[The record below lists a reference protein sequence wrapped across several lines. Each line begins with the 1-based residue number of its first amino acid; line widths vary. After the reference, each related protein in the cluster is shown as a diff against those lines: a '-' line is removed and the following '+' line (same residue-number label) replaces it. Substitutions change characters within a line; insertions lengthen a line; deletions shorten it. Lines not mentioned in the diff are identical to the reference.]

1 METLIIKIID
11 PKAKRLLTDLA
22 DMDLI
27 EIQDERSP
35 ELKQILDKIRNNSDE
50 EISMEEITKEV
61 EIVRK
66 ARYEKEK
73 NNNWYEPLDKFS
85 NF

>member
-1 METLIIKIID
+1 METLNITILN
-11 PKAKRLLTDLA
+11 PKAKKLLKDLA
-22 DMDLI
+22 DRNFI
-27 EIQDERSP
+27 EIKDDGSK
-35 ELKQILDKIRNNSDE
+35 ELKKLLDKIRNNSQE

-73 NNNWYEPLDKFS
+73 SS
-85 NF
+85 N

>member
-1 METLIIKIID
+1 METLRIKILN

-27 EIQDERSP
+27 EIQDERST
-35 ELKQILDKIRNNSDE
+35 ELKKILDKIRNNSDE

-73 NNNWYEPLDKFS
+73 NNN
-85 NF
+85 

>member
-73 NNNWYEPLDKFS
+73 NNN
-85 NF
+85 

>member
-1 METLIIKIID
+1 MEALK
-11 PKAKRLLTDLA
+11 KERLS
-22 DMDLI
+22 I
-27 EIQDERSP
+27 EILNPEVKSLLESLASLKYIRIRDDGTK
-35 ELKQILDKIRNNSDE
+35 ELKKLLDKIRNNSQE

-73 NNNWYEPLDKFS
+73 SS
-85 NF
+85 N

>member
-1 METLIIKIID
+1 METIRIKILN
-11 PKAKRLLTDLA
+11 PKAEKLLKDLA

-27 EIQDERSP
+27 EITNPEKEFLELLER
-35 ELKQILDKIRNNSDE
+35 IRSRSDE
-50 EISMEEITKEV
+50 PPSLEEITKEV

-73 NNNWYEPLDKFS
+73 NRS
-85 NF
+85 